1 MSYTVLKITLCC
13 DMYLDLS
20 NIAFVTQEKAC
31 VYTLQQHIIT
41 FKWRVQKINLFWWFC
56 HPHQFISGLSFFFQH
71 TDALVQSLFNEAVS
85 APIAIDKIIP
95 SKLVDRE
102 MDNQSKTELPQ
113 NQWNIQPKQKLSSR
127 EEHEEDETALTK
139 ISRG

>member
-1 MSYTVLKITLCC
+1 M
-13 DMYLDLS
+13 
-20 NIAFVTQEKAC
+20 
-31 VYTLQQHIIT
+31 II
-41 FKWRVQKINLFWWFC
+41 C
-56 HPHQFISGLSFFFQH
+56 YPHQFTGFQH

-102 MDNQSKTELPQ
+102 MDNQSKVELPQ
-113 NQWNIQPKQKLSSR
+113 NQWNNIQPGKQKLSSV
-127 EEHEEDETALTK
+127 EDEEDETALTK

>member
-1 MSYTVLKITLCC
+1 MATFLGPNT
-13 DMYLDLS
+13 
-20 NIAFVTQEKAC
+20 NWIAK
-31 VYTLQQHIIT
+31 QQHIVWLKAPRRTIT
-41 FKWRVQKINLFWWFC
+41 KWRVQKMNLFWWFC

>member
-1 MSYTVLKITLCC
+1 
-13 DMYLDLS
+13 MYKKWICFDG
-20 NIAFVTQEKAC
+20 FV
-31 VYTLQQHIIT
+31 I
-41 FKWRVQKINLFWWFC
+41 RINLLVVF
-56 HPHQFISGLSFFFQH
+56 SSFQH

>member
-1 MSYTVLKITLCC
+1 
-13 DMYLDLS
+13 MYLYLS
-20 NIAFVTQEKAC
+20 EIHF
-31 VYTLQQHIIT
+31 YTSNCTKTFYSCPQNHIILS
-41 FKWRVQKINLFWWFC
+41 IC
-56 HPHQFISGLSFFFQH
+56 HAHQFTFGFQH

-113 NQWNIQPKQKLSSR
+113 NQWNIQPKQKLSSV
-127 EEHEEDETALTK
+127 EDVEDETTLTK

>member
-1 MSYTVLKITLCC
+1 M
-13 DMYLDLS
+13 
-20 NIAFVTQEKAC
+20 
-31 VYTLQQHIIT
+31 II
-41 FKWRVQKINLFWWFC
+41 C
-56 HPHQFISGLSFFFQH
+56 YPHQFTGFQH

-102 MDNQSKTELPQ
+102 MDNQSKVELPQ
-113 NQWNIQPKQKLSSR
+113 NQWNIQPKQELSSV
-127 EEHEEDETALTK
+127 EDEDETALTK

>member
-1 MSYTVLKITLCC
+1 MSCASIY
-13 DMYLDLS
+13 
-20 NIAFVTQEKAC
+20 F
-31 VYTLQQHIIT
+31 
-41 FKWRVQKINLFWWFC
+41 
-56 HPHQFISGLSFFFQH
+56 GFQH

-102 MDNQSKTELPQ
+102 MDNQSKVELPQ
-113 NQWNIQPKQKLSSR
+113 NQWNQNGIQPGKQEKLSSV
-127 EEHEEDETALTK
+127 EDDDETAALTK

>member
-1 MSYTVLKITLCC
+1 M
-13 DMYLDLS
+13 
-20 NIAFVTQEKAC
+20 
-31 VYTLQQHIIT
+31 II
-41 FKWRVQKINLFWWFC
+41 C
-56 HPHQFISGLSFFFQH
+56 YPHQFTGFQH

-102 MDNQSKTELPQ
+102 MDNQSKVELPQ
-113 NQWNIQPKQKLSSR
+113 NQWNIQPKQKLSSV
-127 EEHEEDETALTK
+127 EDEDETALTK

>member
-1 MSYTVLKITLCC
+1 MPAKPY
-13 DMYLDLS
+13 
-20 NIAFVTQEKAC
+20 NI
-31 VYTLQQHIIT
+31 
-41 FKWRVQKINLFWWFC
+41 INLSCASIYF
-56 HPHQFISGLSFFFQH
+56 GFQH

-102 MDNQSKTELPQ
+102 MDNQSKVELPQ
-113 NQWNIQPKQKLSSR
+113 NQWNTVIQPGKQQKLSSV
-127 EEHEEDETALTK
+127 EDDDETSALTK

>member
-1 MSYTVLKITLCC
+1 MSELPAKPY
-13 DMYLDLS
+13 
-20 NIAFVTQEKAC
+20 NI
-31 VYTLQQHIIT
+31 
-41 FKWRVQKINLFWWFC
+41 INLSCASIYF
-56 HPHQFISGLSFFFQH
+56 GFQH

-113 NQWNIQPKQKLSSR
+113 NQWNIQPKQKLSSV
-127 EEHEEDETALTK
+127 EDVEDETTLTK